1 MNQEAPVN
9 FSAHVPAIDTELS
22 KIMSMLSTARRL
34 MAENRVV
41 DLSALELRTRFLC
54 ARVLD
59 LPKLEARSFTAKLEE
74 LLNQL
79 DSLAADMHAKF
90 GDLPVLP
97 NRSAATAAGAY
108 TDVLKHFP

>member
-1 MNQEAPVN
+1 MNQEAPMSL
-9 FSAHVPAIDTELS
+9 SAHVAAIDMELT
-22 KIMSMLSTARRL
+22 KILSMLSTARRL
-34 MAENRVV
+34 MDENRVV
-41 DLSALELRTRFLC
+41 DLSALEMRTRFLC

-59 LPKLEARSFTAKLEE
+59 LPQLDARKFTAQLEG

-97 NRSAATAAGAY
+97 SRSAATAAGAY

>member
-1 MNQEAPVN
+1 MNQETPMN
-9 FSAHVPAIDTELS
+9 FSAHVASIDMELT
-22 KIMSMLSTARRL
+22 KILSMLSTSRRL
-34 MAENRVV
+34 MDENRVV
-41 DLSALELRTRFLC
+41 DLSVLEMRTRFLC

-59 LPKLEARSFTAKLEE
+59 LPKLEARNFTSKLEE

-79 DSLAADMHAKF
+79 DTLATDMHAKF